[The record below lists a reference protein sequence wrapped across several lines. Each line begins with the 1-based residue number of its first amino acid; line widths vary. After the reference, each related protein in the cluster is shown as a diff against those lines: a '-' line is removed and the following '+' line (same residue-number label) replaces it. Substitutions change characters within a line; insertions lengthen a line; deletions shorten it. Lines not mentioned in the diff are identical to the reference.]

1 LNIGLQEHF
10 KNSEK
15 QLKSRL
21 PKWGF
26 DTKNLKGDIMLELA
40 RKKAKR
46 SIEGK
51 KSLFRVNK
59 KPVED
64 RKINRYLQRNGISE
78 EQLLEMT
85 SPINGK

>member
-1 LNIGLQEHF
+1 
-10 KNSEK
+10 
-15 QLKSRL
+15 
-21 PKWGF
+21 
-26 DTKNLKGDIMLELA
+26 MLELT

>member
-1 LNIGLQEHF
+1 MTNL

-26 DTKNLKGDIMLELA
+26 DTKNVKGDIVLELA
-40 RKKAKR
+40 RTKAKR

-51 KSLFRVNK
+51 TRLFRVNK

-64 RKINRYLQRNGISE
+64 RKIDRYLQQNDIPKS
-78 EQLLEMT
+78 
-85 SPINGK
+85 NC